1 MNHLRSIIGV
11 AVVTSTLVAGG
22 TAGAAL
28 ANTAADRAGSSTH
41 ICYQTENQ
49 FGEWKPQ
56 DQGCDGQVV
65 SPSGGVHGLA
75 ITVDGV
81 TEVLYSVSSDGKIY
95 EVGSNGDLVNR
106 DESAKRLRAQ
116 LSPRENRHLEYTV
129 SFDDPLVDVESDQTA
144 SDNQLVG
151 DGTHVINRVSFRI
164 TTS

>member
-28 ANTAADRAGSSTH
+28 ANTAADRAGSASH

-56 DQGCDGQVV
+56 DQGCDGQSVA
-65 SPSGGVHGLA
+65 PAGGVHGLA

-81 TEVLYSVSSDGKIY
+81 REVLYSTSSDGRVH
-95 EVGSNGDLVNR
+95 EDGTNGDQVNV
-106 DESAKRLRAQ
+106 DKPATRLRAE
-116 LSPRENRHLEYTV
+116 LFPSENRHLEYTV